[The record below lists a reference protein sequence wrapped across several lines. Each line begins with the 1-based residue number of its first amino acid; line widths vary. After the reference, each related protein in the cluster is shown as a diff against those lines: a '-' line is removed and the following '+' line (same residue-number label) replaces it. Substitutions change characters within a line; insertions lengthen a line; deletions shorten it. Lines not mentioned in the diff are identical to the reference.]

1 MARVLFSYGL
11 QTQYDLVSP
20 KSEDTIYF
28 ITDTQRIYKGGTLI
42 ANALVPNV
50 VFADS
55 VPEAGT
61 AQDDV
66 LYIVTEGGTTTMYV
80 KNGEQMEE
88 AGGGTASDIA
98 DGIVSIDKLAD
109 GLVATDLTSPS
120 ATTIPT
126 TQAVADAIATAKEE
140 AIAEAVEQAVAAID
154 LAPYDA
160 AFTGVSA
167 EPAPDGETGTVLKF
181 TTKGGSTQQVTIADI
196 FLSAASYDS
205 ASHDLTLTLNDE
217 EQSTVVVNLD
227 ELVGN
232 SLSDITVG
240 DDETF
245 TVELGTGGTLG
256 GYKTGDQI
264 AADTSIETI
273 IKKLLMKQVP
283 PTYSQPSVSIA
294 NNGGSASGSYEFG
307 TTVSPK
313 LRATFNK
320 ADAGELTNIQIN
332 KAGSIVGEAGTTSPH
347 DVTDTPFQLTA
358 TTSYQAVATY
368 AEGAIKDDNLGEPY
382 PEGHIAAGS
391 KTSSNFT
398 YTPYRNV
405 FYGGT
410 TDKPALDSAYV
421 RARTARNA
429 AYAKNA
435 VLNFQVPSGTQRVIV
450 AFDAT
455 ASSAKPKFETTT
467 GLTMDVSSSFTSQTV
482 AVEGAEGAAA
492 TNYTVWVYEPASPY
506 GVATDFRVTL
516 N

>member
-1 MARVLFSYGL
+1 MAKVLFSYGL
-11 QTQYDLVSP
+11 QSQFDLLES
-20 KSEDTIYF
+20 KNADTIYF
-28 ITDTQRIYKGGTLI
+28 ITDTQRIYKGETLV
-42 ANALVPNV
+42 ADVAKTEVAFV
-50 VFADS
+50 DS
-55 VPEAGT
+55 VPEAAS
-61 AQDDV
+61 AQEDV
-66 LYIVTEGGTTTMYV
+66 LYIVTEGGNTTMWV
-80 KNGEQMEE
+80 KNGESMEQT
-88 AGGGTASDIA
+88 GGGEATEIA
-98 DGIVSIDKLAD
+98 DGIVSIDKLDPSLIAK
-109 GLVATDLTSPS
+109 DLSTPND
-120 ATTIPT
+120 TTIPT
-126 TQAVADAIATAKEE
+126 TKAVNDAIEA
-140 AIAEAVEQAVAAID
+140 AIAEID
-154 LAPYDA
+154 LEPYKA
-160 AFTGVSA
+160 AFSGVSA
-167 EPAPDGETGTVLKF
+167 EPAGEGETGTVLKF
-181 TTKGGSTQQVTIADI
+181 TKIDGSEVSVTVADI
-196 FLSAASYDS
+196 FLSAASYDNGT
-205 ASHDLTLTLNDE
+205 HDLTLTLNDE

-245 TVELGTGGTLG
+245 TVELGSGGTLG

-283 PTYSQPSVSIA
+283 PTYTQPSVSIA

-320 ADAGELTNIQIN
+320 ADAGDLTNIQIN

-391 KTSSNFT
+391 KSSSNFT

-410 TDKPALDSAYV
+410 TDKPTLDSAYV

-429 AYAKNA
+429 AYSKGA
-435 VLNFQVPSGTQRVIV
+435 VINFQVAAGTQRVIV

-482 AVEGAEGAAA
+482 SVEGAEGAAA

>member
-1 MARVLFSYGL
+1 MAKVLFSYGL
-11 QTQYDLVSP
+11 QSQFDLLES
-20 KSEDTIYF
+20 KNADTIYF
-28 ITDTQRIYKGGTLI
+28 ITDTQRIYKGETLV
-42 ANALVPNV
+42 ADVAKTEVAFV
-50 VFADS
+50 DS
-55 VPEAGT
+55 VPEAAS
-61 AQDDV
+61 AQEHV
-66 LYIVTEGGTTTMYV
+66 LYIVTEGGNTTMWI
-80 KNGEQMEE
+80 KNGESMEQT
-88 AGGGTASDIA
+88 GGGEATEIA
-98 DGIVSIDKLAD
+98 DGIVSIDKLDPSLIAK
-109 GLVATDLTSPS
+109 DLSTPND
-120 ATTIPT
+120 TTIPT
-126 TQAVADAIATAKEE
+126 TKAVNDAIEA
-140 AIAEAVEQAVAAID
+140 AIAEID
-154 LAPYDA
+154 LDPYKA
-160 AFTGVSA
+160 AFSGVSA
-167 EPAPDGETGTVLKF
+167 EPAGEGETGTVLKF
-181 TTKGGSTQQVTIADI
+181 TKIDGSEVSVTVADI
-196 FLSAASYDS
+196 FLSAASYDNGT
-205 ASHDLTLTLNDE
+205 HDLTLTLNDDA
-217 EQSTVVVNLD
+217 QTTVVVNLD

-232 SLSDITVG
+232 SFSDITVG
-240 DDETF
+240 EDEAF
-245 TVELGTGGTLG
+245 TVELGAGGTLG
-256 GYKTGDQI
+256 GYKTGDSI
-264 AADTSIETI
+264 SADTSLETI
-273 IKKLLMKQVP
+273 VKKLLMKQVP
-283 PTYSQPSVSIA
+283 PTYTQPSVSIA
-294 NNGGSASGSYEFG
+294 NNGGTASGSYEFG

-391 KTSSNFT
+391 KTSGNFT

-410 TDKPALDSAYV
+410 TDKPTLDSAYV

-429 AYAKNA
+429 AYSKNA

-482 AVEGAEGAAA
+482 SVEGAEGAAA

>member
-1 MARVLFSYGL
+1 MAKVLFSYGL
-11 QTQYDLVSP
+11 QSQFDLLES
-20 KSEDTIYF
+20 KNADTIYF
-28 ITDTQRIYKGGTLI
+28 ITDTQRIYKGETLV
-42 ANALVPNV
+42 ADVAKTEVAFV
-50 VFADS
+50 DS
-55 VPEAGT
+55 VPEAAS
-61 AQDDV
+61 AQEDV
-66 LYIVTEGGTTTMYV
+66 LYIVTEGGNTTMWV
-80 KNGEQMEE
+80 KNGESMEQT
-88 AGGGTASDIA
+88 GGGEATEIA
-98 DGIVSIDKLAD
+98 DGIVSIDKLDPSLIAK
-109 GLVATDLTSPS
+109 DLSTPND
-120 ATTIPT
+120 TTIPT
-126 TQAVADAIATAKEE
+126 TKAVNDAIEA
-140 AIAEAVEQAVAAID
+140 AIAEID
-154 LAPYDA
+154 LEPYKA
-160 AFTGVSA
+160 AFSGVSA
-167 EPAPDGETGTVLKF
+167 EPAGEGETGTVLKF
-181 TTKGGSTQQVTIADI
+181 TKIDGSEVSVTVADI

-205 ASHDLTLTLNDE
+205 GTHDLTLTLNDDA
-217 EQSTVVVNLD
+217 QTTVVVNLD

-232 SLSDITVG
+232 SFSDITVG
-240 DDETF
+240 EDEAF
-245 TVELGTGGTLG
+245 TVELGAGGTLG
-256 GYKTGDQI
+256 GYKTGDSI
-264 AADTSIETI
+264 SADTSLETI
-273 IKKLLMKQVP
+273 VKKLLMKQVP

-429 AYAKNA
+429 AYSKNA

-467 GLTMDVSSSFTSQTV
+467 GLTMDVSSSFTSQTIQ
-482 AVEGAEGAAA
+482 VEGAEGAAA